1 MANLA
6 AEPISAKGSSPQTGS
21 SGGGDKTSSSPT
33 TATNNNAVPNLL
45 LKLLEA
51 CARHKK
57 KHHDRDKN
65 RNNESSTTTNDNNE
79 GEADWCHRELIA
91 FARVLPRMEST
102 TAVRNTHCDEYHCF
116 GNVNDSSIME
126 GLSLSLKRVHDKAL
140 EQMDD
145 DEDAVGHLCA
155 LYRAIARGS
164 FCSHAFHFL
173 FVRSS
178 DNNTTGRD
186 GKLVATD
193 IDIANGILPRIS
205 KLLQYLAMDP
215 MRVAFS
221 PLPQQP
227 LNKGTSTVEEAV
239 KIYNGEEDLGA
250 TIAVLL
256 NLLQDDHL
264 RLAAAYMI

>member
-65 RNNESSTTTNDNNE
+65 HNNESSTTTNDNNE
-79 GEADWCHRELIA
+79 GEANWCHRELIA

-116 GNVNDSSIME
+116 GNVNDSSILE
-126 GLSLSLKRVHDKAL
+126 GSSSSLKRVHDKAL

-145 DEDAVGHLCA
+145 DEDEVYDFKDVL
-155 LYRAIARGS
+155 
-164 FCSHAFHFL
+164 
-173 FVRSS
+173 
-178 DNNTTGRD
+178 D
-186 GKLVATD
+186 GDT
-193 IDIANGILPRIS
+193 
-205 KLLQYLAMDP
+205 
-215 MRVAFS
+215 
-221 PLPQQP
+221 
-227 LNKGTSTVEEAV
+227 
-239 KIYNGEEDLGA
+239 
-250 TIAVLL
+250 L
-256 NLLQDDHL
+256 NL
-264 RLAAAYMI
+264 